1 MTKPPAEVLGWILYL
16 AYCDKPVSYN
26 ILGSKEVTESIFKCH
41 LVLRFCAVLG
51 VREECRA
58 TRLAS
63 VKC

>member
-1 MTKPPAEVLGWILYL
+1 MTKPPAEVLGWMYL

-26 ILGSKEVTESIFKCH
+26 ILGSKEVTESVFKCY
-41 LVLRFCAVLG
+41 LVLRFCAILG